1 MKHTCSR
8 NLTQHIQLLKIQK
21 NHITVL
27 QENGYAVSNDTIS
40 EYLYHY
46 RYVKAL
52 LQKEKFKN
60 YNNILKQHLTN
71 RK

>member
-8 NLTQHIQLLKIQK
+8 NLTQHIQLLKMQS

-27 QENGYAVSNDTIS
+27 QENGYTVSNDTIS
-40 EYLYHY
+40 EYLLHY

-52 LQKEKFKN
+52 LQKEKFKT
-60 YNNILKQHLTN
+60 YNNMLKKSLD
-71 RK
+71 K